1 MSHSDAYDYRRAQMV
16 ESLRRGGVEDAR
28 VLDAMAEVPRHLF
41 VPEAFRH
48 QAYSDDVSI
57 HIGEGQ
63 TISQPRIVALM
74 TGAAE
79 IEPGDRVLEIGTGS
93 GYQAAVLSKLARFVF
108 TVERVSSLARQ
119 AKAVLDHLGVDNVS
133 VKVMDGT
140 LGWRA
145 QAPTT
150 EGQNCAASPY
160 DAILVTAGAP
170 EVPAPLVEQLA
181 DGGRLVVPVGPRETQ
196 VLKVVERRGDRM
208 FTGELKG
215 ACFVPLIGRHGWGEE
230 PA

>member
-1 MSHSDAYDYRRAQMV
+1 MPATDAYDYRRAQMV
-16 ESLRRGGVEDAR
+16 ESLKRGGIDDQKLLAVMSA
-28 VLDAMAEVPRHLF
+28 VPRHLF
-41 VPEAFRH
+41 VPEALRH

-74 TGAAE
+74 TQAAH
-79 IEPGDRVLEIGTGS
+79 IQPSDRVLEIGTGS
-93 GYQAAVLSKLARFVF
+93 GYQAAVLSELAQFVF
-108 TVERVSSLARQ
+108 SVERVASLARQ
-119 AKAVLDHLGVDNVS
+119 AKRVLDHLRIENVS

-145 QAPTT
+145 QAPF
-150 EGQNCAASPY
+150 

-196 VLKVVERRGDRM
+196 VLKVVQRRGER
-208 FTGELKG
+208 TVVNELKG
-215 ACFVPLIGRHGWGEE
+215 ACFVPLIGRHGWEDRSG
-230 PA
+230 

>member
-1 MSHSDAYDYRRAQMV
+1 MGREDGYAYRRAQMV
-16 ESLRRGGVEDAR
+16 ETLRKGGIRDGL
-28 VLDAMAEVPRHLF
+28 VLEAMAEVPRHLF
-41 VPEAFRH
+41 VPEALRH

-74 TGAAE
+74 SEAGK
-79 IEPGDRVLEIGTGS
+79 IQPDDRVLEIGTGS
-93 GYQAAVLSKLARFVF
+93 GYQAAVLARLARFVF
-108 TVERVSSLARQ
+108 TVERVASLARE
-119 AKAVLDHLGVDNVS
+119 AKRVLDGLGVENVS

-145 QAPTT
+145 QAP
-150 EGQNCAASPY
+150 Y

-170 EVPAPLVEQLA
+170 DVPEPLVEQLA

-196 VLKVVERRGDRM
+196 VLKVVERRGRHT
-208 FTGELKG
+208 FASELKG
-215 ACFVPLIGRHGWGEE
+215 ACFVPLIGRHGWQEGQE
-230 PA
+230 

>member
-1 MSHSDAYDYRRAQMV
+1 MTQDGYDYRRAQMV
-16 ESLRRGGVEDAR
+16 ESLRRGGMNDDK
-28 VLDAMAEVPRHLF
+28 VLAAMAAIPRHFF

-74 TGAAE
+74 THAAKIDE
-79 IEPGDRVLEIGTGS
+79 MDRVLEIGTGS
-93 GYQAAVLSKLARFVF
+93 GYQAAVLARLARFVF
-108 TVERVSSLARQ
+108 TVERVASLARQ
-119 AKAVLDHLGVDNVS
+119 AKAVLDHLGVENVS

-145 QAPTT
+145 QAPF
-150 EGQNCAASPY
+150 
-160 DAILVTAGAP
+160 DVILVTAGAP
-170 EVPAPLVEQLA
+170 EVPTPLIDQLA

-196 VLKVVERRGDRM
+196 VLKIVQRRGERT
-208 FTGELKG
+208 FAHELKG
-215 ACFVPLIGRHGWGEE
+215 ACFVPLIGRHGWEDQSS
-230 PA
+230 

>member
-1 MSHSDAYDYRRAQMV
+1 MAAEDAYAYRRAQMV
-16 ESLRRGGVEDAR
+16 ESLRRGGIVDPR
-28 VLDAMAEVPRHLF
+28 VLEIMARVPRHYF

-48 QAYSDDVSI
+48 QAYDDDVSI

-74 TGAAE
+74 TEAAK
-79 IEPGDRVLEIGTGS
+79 IEPTDRVLEIGTGS
-93 GYQAAVLSKLARFVF
+93 GYQAAVLSGLARFVF
-108 TVERVSSLARQ
+108 TVERVGSLARQ
-119 AKAVLDHLGVDNVS
+119 AKSVIDQLGIENVS

-145 QAPTT
+145 QAPF
-150 EGQNCAASPY
+150 

-170 EVPAPLVEQLA
+170 DVPAPLVEQLA

-196 VLKVVERRGDRM
+196 VLKIVQRRGDRS
-208 FTGELKG
+208 FTTELKG
-215 ACFVPLIGRHGWGEE
+215 ACFVPLIGRHGWEE
-230 PA
+230 KSG

>member
-1 MSHSDAYDYRRAQMV
+1 VANDAYAYRRAQML
-16 ESLRRGGVEDAR
+16 ESLKQGGITDTR
-28 VLDAMAEVPRHLF
+28 VMEAMAEIPRHYF

-48 QAYSDDVSI
+48 QAYDDDVSI

-74 TGAAE
+74 TENAR
-79 IEPGDRVLEIGTGS
+79 IDPQDRVLEIGTGS

-108 TVERVSSLARQ
+108 TVERVASLARQ
-119 AKAVLDHLGVDNVS
+119 AKSVLDQLAVDNVS
-133 VKVMDGT
+133 IKVMDGT

-145 QAPTT
+145 QAPF
-150 EGQNCAASPY
+150 

-170 EVPAPLVEQLA
+170 EVPEPLVEQLA

-196 VLKVVERRGDRM
+196 VLKIVQRRGDRT
-208 FTGELKG
+208 FAHELKG
-215 ACFVPLIGRHGWGEE
+215 ACFVPLIGRHGWETD
-230 PA
+230 

>member
-1 MSHSDAYDYRRAQMV
+1 MPNDAYAYRRAQML
-16 ESLRRGGVEDAR
+16 ESLKQGGITDKR
-28 VLDAMAEVPRHLF
+28 VMEAMAEIPRHYF

-48 QAYSDDVSI
+48 QAYDDDVSI

-74 TGAAE
+74 TESAR
-79 IEPGDRVLEIGTGS
+79 IDPMDRVLEVGTGS

-108 TVERVSSLARQ
+108 TVERVASLARQ
-119 AKAVLDHLGVDNVS
+119 AKSVLDQLGVDNVS
-133 VKVMDGT
+133 IKVMDGT

-145 QAPTT
+145 QAPF
-150 EGQNCAASPY
+150 

-170 EVPAPLVEQLA
+170 EVPEPLVEQLA

-196 VLKVVERRGDRM
+196 VLKIVQRRGDRT
-208 FTGELKG
+208 FAHELKG
-215 ACFVPLIGRHGWGEE
+215 ACFVPLIGRHGWEE
-230 PA
+230 RSD

>member
-1 MSHSDAYDYRRAQMV
+1 LQANDAYAYRRAQML
-16 ESLRRGGVEDAR
+16 ESLKRGGITDDR
-28 VLDAMAEVPRHLF
+28 VMEAMAEIPRHYF

-48 QAYSDDVSI
+48 QAYDDDVSI

-74 TGAAE
+74 TESAR
-79 IEPGDRVLEIGTGS
+79 IDPMDRVLEVGTGS

-108 TVERVSSLARQ
+108 TVERVASLARQ
-119 AKAVLDHLGVDNVS
+119 AKSVLDQLGVDNVS
-133 VKVMDGT
+133 IKVMDGT

-145 QAPTT
+145 QAPF
-150 EGQNCAASPY
+150 

-170 EVPAPLVEQLA
+170 DVPEPLVGQLA

-196 VLKVVERRGDRM
+196 VLKIVERRGDRT
-208 FTGELKG
+208 FAHELKG
-215 ACFVPLIGRHGWGEE
+215 ACFVPLIGRHGWETN
-230 PA
+230 

>member
-1 MSHSDAYDYRRAQMV
+1 MGGQDGYDYRRVQMV
-16 ESLRRGGVEDAR
+16 ESLRRGGIKDQR
-28 VLDAMAEVPRHLF
+28 VLDVMAEIPRHFF
-41 VPEAFRH
+41 VPEALRH

-74 TGAAE
+74 TEAAR

-93 GYQAAVLSKLARFVF
+93 GYQAAVLAGLARFVF
-108 TVERVSSLARQ
+108 TVERVASLARQ
-119 AKAVLDHLGVDNVS
+119 AKSVLDHIGVENVS

-145 QAPTT
+145 QAPF
-150 EGQNCAASPY
+150 
-160 DAILVTAGAP
+160 DAIIVTAGAP

-196 VLKVVERRGDRM
+196 VLRIVERRGDR
-208 FTGELKG
+208 TVGHELKG
-215 ACFVPLIGRHGWGEE
+215 ACFVPLIGRHGWEE
-230 PA
+230 KPS